1 MGFSEFN
8 DNVDVVIRGKI
19 TEWTPDIVRE
29 YQTNFPNS
37 EIVVSTWNNQKTDD
51 ISCKVVKNEEPEMPS
66 PHRSS
71 INHQAILA
79 KKGLEKISADII
91 MVSRSDQ
98 FIHNKNIFKIYS
110 NKCPKTKILVSTFPA
125 FIHGTPQDYRY
136 TYGINDMCQ
145 IAKSEL
151 IHKFWDHIPH
161 FDGSKSISVART
173 IIKNYVKK
181 MHKDERDWKIV
192 RDQYFY
198 ERDYYRDFKIEWLRP
213 IKYEEYRTSQNQTMK
228 KFIR

>member
-8 DNVDVVIRGKI
+8 DDIDIVIRGKI

-66 PHRSS
+66 PHIVT
-71 INHQAILA
+71 INHQTTLA

-91 MVSRSDQ
+91 MVCRSDQ
-98 FIHNKNIFKIYS
+98 FIHNKNIFKIYR
-110 NKCPKTKILVSTFPA
+110 NKCPKTKIMVSTIPM
-125 FIHGTPQDYRY
+125 FIHGLPQDYRY
-136 TYGINDMCQ
+136 TYGINDICQ

-151 IHKFWDHIPH
+151 MHKFWDHVPH
-161 FDGSKSISVART
+161 FDGSKSVSVART
-173 IIKNYVKK
+173 IIKNYVKNV
-181 MHKDERDWKIV
+181 HKDDRDWKIV
-192 RDQYFY
+192 KDEYFY
-198 ERDYYRDFKIEWLRP
+198 ERDYYRDFKIENARP
-213 IKYEEYRTSQNQTMK
+213 ILFKNYRRAWNTTIK
-228 KFIR
+228 KFEK